1 MEYFRMY
8 HRAPRSEPERENLY
22 GRIRTI
28 AYWLDS
34 FATVGGLHVG
44 LEAIVGFIPV
54 IGDFLGLFASLYQIY
69 LCYLFAIPMHL
80 MMRMFANVLIDFVVG
95 LVPWIGDILDVFY
108 KSNQYNLTIL
118 SNWLVENRLVDVHKY
133 NRQHPLNNG
142 MEPEGRARSRSSN
155 RANAAGVNMGSS
167 RGY

>member
-1 MEYFRMY
+1 MNYFKKL
-8 HRAPRSEPERENLY
+8 HREPRTESERENLY

-34 FATVGGLHVG
+34 FATVGGLNIG
-44 LEAIVGFIPV
+44 LEAIIGFIPI

-69 LCYLFAIPMHL
+69 LCCLFNIPMHL
-80 MMRMFANVLIDFVVG
+80 IMRMLANVLIDFVVG
-95 LVPWIGDILDVFY
+95 LIPWVGDILDVFY

-133 NRQHPLNNG
+133 NWEHPLRNG
-142 MEPEGRARSRSSN
+142 MEPVGRNQSRTRAARAAAMGTSRN
-155 RANAAGVNMGSS
+155 F
-167 RGY
+167 